1 MKNIPFKKLFFV
13 VSIWRLVLLVT
24 AYVADTFFVYAPSF
38 PYATSMLASMNLPR
52 WIYSWGN
59 FDGVH
64 YLTIATKG
72 YFGTGLIQAF
82 FPVFPGLLALFQK
95 IFQLSW
101 LSFSNLPGLFFI
113 IFLLFQLLVTYGIA
127 LLLFIFV
134 KDLFKKTKQQAWW
147 TVIAFLSFPTSLFF
161 GALYNEGLFL
171 LLVLGSFL
179 AAHHKKWWLAGILGM
194 IVSATRVVGLAI
206 WPALLLELWLSVNKV
221 NSFSDLQKNI
231 TIKKILEFLKK
242 EWKNISAVSLSLLG
256 LGSYMFYLWKV
267 FGDPLYFF
275 HLQSEFGAG
284 RQEGII
290 LLPQVIW
297 RYIKILMTVPYD
309 WKLFAYIQEFVFS
322 LITLGS
328 LLVFWKKIRP
338 SHLLFSLLVFILPT
352 LTGTLSSMPRYIL
365 VCFPIFFLLGEFLQ
379 KNKKIRG
386 FALALSWLLLI
397 INTLLFIQG
406 YWVA

>member
-1 MKNIPFKKLFFV
+1 MKNTPYKKLFFV
-13 VSIWRLVLLVT
+13 TVIWRFILLLVG
-24 AYVADTFFVYAPSF
+24 YLADSFIVYAPSF
-38 PYATSMLASMNLPR
+38 PHYTIMLASMNLPR
-52 WIYSWGN
+52 WLYSWGN

-64 YLTIATKG
+64 YLTIVSEG

-82 FPVFPGLLALFQK
+82 FPVFPGLITIFKKFFQITGLSSVIPGLFLVMFF
-95 IFQLSW
+95 IFQL
-101 LSFSNLPGLFFI
+101 I
-113 IFLLFQLLVTYGIA
+113 VAYGVV
-127 LLLFIFV
+127 LLLFTFV
-134 KDLFKKTKQQAWW
+134 KDLLRKTNKQAWW

-171 LLVLGSFL
+171 LLVLGSFW
-179 AAHHKKWWLAGILGM
+179 AAHHKKWWLAGVLGM
-194 IVSATRVVGLAI
+194 IISATRVVGLAI
-206 WPALLLELWLSVNKV
+206 WPALLLELWLSVNKIKKLT
-221 NSFSDLQKNI
+221 DLQKNI
-231 TIKKILEFLKK
+231 KIKKLLEFIKK
-242 EWKNISAVSLSLLG
+242 ESRNITVVSLTLLG
-256 LGSYMFYLWKV
+256 LGSYMFYLWRV

-297 RYIKILMTVPYD
+297 RYIKIFMTVPHD
-309 WKLFAYIQEFVFS
+309 WKFFSFIQEFIFS
-322 LITLGS
+322 LVTLGS
-328 LLVFWKKIRP
+328 LLIFWKKIRP

-365 VCFPIFFLLGEFLQ
+365 VCFPIYFLLGEFLE
-379 KNKKIRG
+379 KNKIIRG